1 MEKKMKGIKLK
12 KLIEELELEVVM
24 ASSDFEELTITN
36 SQVNRPGIQLSGF
49 FEHFPNKRLQIIGK
63 TESIFLNSM
72 DMDVRRD
79 RLEGIM
85 SRDIPC
91 LIFTQGQEIEDYVV
105 ELAKKYDKTIIRST
119 RPTTRLISRIDDKLA
134 YFLSEQTNM
143 HAGLMEVFGIGVLIT
158 GKSSV
163 GKSETALDLIIR
175 GHRLVADDVVEV
187 RRMDKVLVGQ
197 APKNIRHFLEI
208 RGIGILDIQRLY
220 GIGSV
225 KPDVEIELV
234 ACLEPWDDDKEY
246 DRLGLDIE
254 YMDILGVN
262 VQKVTIPVKPG
273 RDIAM
278 IVEVAVRNYRQRNYG
293 YNAAIELSKRLFS
306 TNEDE

>member
-1 MEKKMKGIKLK
+1 MELKMKGIKLK
-12 KLIEELELEVVM
+12 RLCEELELEIVKE
-24 ASSDFEELTITN
+24 SSDFHELIITN

-49 FEHFPNKRLQIIGK
+49 MEHFPNKRLQIIGK

-72 DMDVRRD
+72 EPDLRCKRV
-79 RLEGIM
+79 EGIM
-85 SRDIPC
+85 SREIPC
-91 LIFTQGQEIEDYVV
+91 LIFTQGQEIDDYVID
-105 ELAKKYDKTIIRST
+105 LANKYDKTIIRST

-134 YFLSEQTNM
+134 YFLSEETNM

-187 RRMDKVLVGQ
+187 RRMDKVLIGQ

-234 ACLEPWDDDKEY
+234 VVLEPWDDDKEY

-254 YMDILGVN
+254 YMEILGVN
-262 VQKVTIPVKPG
+262 VQKVIVPVKPG

-306 TNEDE
+306 NTEED

>member
-1 MEKKMKGIKLK
+1 MKGIKLK
-12 KLIEELELEVVM
+12 KLCEELELEIVM
-24 ASSDFEELTITN
+24 ESSDFDTITITN

-49 FEHFPNKRLQIIGK
+49 LEHFPNKRLQIIGK
-63 TESIFLNSM
+63 TEMRFLNSM
-72 DMDVRRD
+72 TPDVRKERM
-79 RLEGIM
+79 EGM
-85 SRDIPC
+85 MTCGIPC
-91 LIFTQGQEIEDYVV
+91 IIFTQGQEVEDYIV
-105 ELAKKYDKTIIRST
+105 ELAKKHDKTIIRST

-187 RRMDKVLVGQ
+187 RRMDKVLIGQ

-234 ACLEPWDDDKEY
+234 VCLEPWDDDKEY

-254 YMDILGVN
+254 YMEILGVK
-262 VQKVTIPVKPG
+262 VQKVIVPVKPG

-293 YNAAIELSKRLFS
+293 YNAAIELSKRLFA
-306 TNEDE
+306 NNDEE